1 MAGEI
6 IQAENVES
14 AERQLMAIYNAKS
27 IEVKEMT
34 QQEYEAID
42 KSEREDSDNHL
53 NIDRLG
59 QDTKIVDLAYYKF
72 IGNRWTAYRIDLI
85 DINQKLK
92 KQLYFK
98 ALPRE
103 DQ

>member
-27 IEVKEMT
+27 IEVKEIT
-34 QQEYEAID
+34 QEEYEAVD

-72 IGNRWTAYRIDLI
+72 LEDRWTAFRIDLV
-85 DINQKLK
+85 DEHQKVK

>member
-14 AERQLMAIYNAKS
+14 AERQIMAIYKAKS
-27 IEVKEMT
+27 LDVQPMTKEG
-34 QQEYEAID
+34 YEAVD

-53 NIDRLG
+53 NIERLG
-59 QDTKIVDLAYYKF
+59 NDTKIVDLAYYKF
-72 IGNRWTAYRIDLI
+72 LENRWTAYRIDLI
-85 DINQKLK
+85 DVNQKLK

-98 ALPRE
+98 LLPRE

>member
-6 IQAENVES
+6 IQAENIES
-14 AERQLMAIYNAKS
+14 AERQLMAIYKAKS
-27 IEVKEMT
+27 IDIQQMTKE
-34 QQEYEAID
+34 EYEAIN

-53 NIDRLG
+53 NIERLG

-72 IGNRWTAYRIDLI
+72 IEDRWTAYRIDLI
-85 DINQKLK
+85 DEHQKVK